1 MLMQARLLNQEMAA
15 INLGRIYTYSDPPLR
30 FLDRHKS
37 PQEKV
42 TTGVS
47 RPPLPP

>member
-15 INLGRIYTYSDPPLR
+15 INLGRIYTYSDPPAV
-30 FLDRHKS
+30 FGS
-37 PQEKV
+37 AQIAQEKV